1 MNTTEIRAKSN
12 PLCLYSGGDEWIQG
26 IRSGRL
32 PEELG
37 IKVCNIVQ
45 EVVAKTISKKKKRK
59 LRKEE
64 MQKPKEKGNTQLNA
78 EFQKI
83 ARRDKK
89 VLSEQCKEIEEK

>member
-45 EVVAKTISKKKKRK
+45 KVVTKTIPQKKK
-59 LRKEE
+59 
-64 MQKPKEKGNTQLNA
+64 MQE
-78 EFQKI
+78 
-83 ARRDKK
+83 DK
-89 VLSEQCKEIEEK
+89 VVV

>member
-37 IKVCNIVQ
+37 IKVCNIVGLRGKAGG
-45 EVVAKTISKKKKRK
+45 VAR
-59 LRKEE
+59 
-64 MQKPKEKGNTQLNA
+64 
-78 EFQKI
+78 
-83 ARRDKK
+83 ARGCWHLFTFSHITP
-89 VLSEQCKEIEEK
+89 VSASIIMLHFSFLSTTVSFM

>member
-45 EVVAKTISKKKKRK
+45 EVVATIIQRK
-59 LRKEE
+59 LNGRRKR
-64 MQKPKEKGNTQLNA
+64 G
-78 EFQKI
+78 
-83 ARRDKK
+83 
-89 VLSEQCKEIEEK
+89 V

>member
-32 PEELG
+32 PEELW

-45 EVVAKTISKKKKRK
+45 EVVAKTISKNKKK
-59 LRKEE
+59 E
-64 MQKPKEKGNTQLNA
+64 
-78 EFQKI
+78 
-83 ARRDKK
+83 
-89 VLSEQCKEIEEK
+89 S